1 VATALSAAW
10 VLAAVLLWRRTAWG
24 YVLATAL
31 SVYGAVYQ
39 LNYMS
44 ASFFQANAHVAGAS
58 AFDPLT
64 LALAI
69 GFLISAALLLG
80 NLARRGAAGA
90 S

>member
-1 VATALSAAW
+1 
-10 VLAAVLLWRRTAWG
+10 
-24 YVLATAL
+24 
-31 SVYGAVYQ
+31 
-39 LNYMS
+39 MS

-80 NLARRGAAGA
+80 NLARSGAAGA